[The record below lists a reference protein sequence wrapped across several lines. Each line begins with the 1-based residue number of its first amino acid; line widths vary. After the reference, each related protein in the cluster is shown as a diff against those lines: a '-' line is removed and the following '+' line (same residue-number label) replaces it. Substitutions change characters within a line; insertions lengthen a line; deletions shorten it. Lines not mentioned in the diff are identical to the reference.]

1 MFVDERA
8 RGKPVYFCDVI
19 VHRSSPALSFW
30 DLKGGAWAYNDP
42 CSLSGHGGLAAKLG
56 SPEAI
61 GTFFEQTIRS
71 GSHPSSVRLVA
82 EGRAAVATIDSNV
95 LNILLEQTPA
105 LREEVRVLE
114 SWGPYPL
121 QPVVVRTDLD
131 PALKV
136 ALRESLLKVEA
147 DPHTRLELEAF
158 GLKRFVAVDEE
169 DYDAGRLPR
178 PSPGTLRWDSR
189 RHYSSECVA
198 RWVLRSSPTGLMLYR
213 RKEWPCLGSG
223 PERRP
228 QNDLLHRLRRRT
240 PVSSEVERERVLVE
254 LDVRGSVCP
263 GPTGGHLGGTQG
275 SPCGGQAGRD
285 HGLSPRP
292 ADHPSAGRAEGML
305 LADNRGRRR
314 DLPDGDSERGV
325 DHGGKQP
332 EALDAMRPRTPPT
345 IRRWPRCRSW

>member
-1 MFVDERA
+1 MEVRLLTYLSPGLPLTLFGAVADHLRRNPELGGRGIALASEERVSGPEQCSVDRSEDPFSRCEADVGFLCGPTYLRLREREHPPAELLGVAPVFVDERA

-19 VHRSSPALSFW
+19 VHRSSPARSFW

-42 CSLSGHGGLAAKLG
+42 CSLSGHGGLAARLG

-71 GSHPSSVRLVA
+71 GSHPASVRLVA
-82 EGRAAVATIDSNV
+82 DGRADVATIDSNV

-114 SWGPYPL
+114 SWGPYPI

-136 ALRESLLKVEA
+136 VLRESLLKVEA

-178 PSPGTLRWDSR
+178 PS
-189 RHYSSECVA
+189 
-198 RWVLRSSPTGLMLYR
+198 
-213 RKEWPCLGSG
+213 
-223 PERRP
+223 
-228 QNDLLHRLRRRT
+228 
-240 PVSSEVERERVLVE
+240 
-254 LDVRGSVCP
+254 
-263 GPTGGHLGGTQG
+263 
-275 SPCGGQAGRD
+275 
-285 HGLSPRP
+285 
-292 ADHPSAGRAEGML
+292 
-305 LADNRGRRR
+305 
-314 DLPDGDSERGV
+314 SER
-325 DHGGKQP
+325 
-332 EALDAMRPRTPPT
+332 
-345 IRRWPRCRSW
+345 